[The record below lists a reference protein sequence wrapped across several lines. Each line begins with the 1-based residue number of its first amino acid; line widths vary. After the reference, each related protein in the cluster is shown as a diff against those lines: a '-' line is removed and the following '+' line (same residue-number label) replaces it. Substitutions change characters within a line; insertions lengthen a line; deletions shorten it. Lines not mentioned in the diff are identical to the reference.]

1 MVGVRGVVRKVVG
14 LVVVVVCAPVGL
26 GLGLLAAMFAID
38 QFIGGWVPTRWFS
51 SSPADWM
58 FGMGTEG
65 SARNYVGLMVTG
77 VGAYACFAAVG
88 WGLAEI
94 RQRRD

>member
-1 MVGVRGVVRKVVG
+1 MGVPDLARKAVG
-14 LVVVVVCAPVGL
+14 LLVVVVCAPL
-26 GLGLLAAMFAID
+26 GAILGLLAAVFAVD
-38 QFIGGWVPTRWFS
+38 QFVAGWLPSRWFS
-51 SSPADWM
+51 SSASDWV

-65 SARNYVGLMVTG
+65 SARNFVGLMVTG

-88 WGLAEI
+88 WGLATL

>member
-1 MVGVRGVVRKVVG
+1 MKVPELTRKVVG
-14 LVVVVVCAPVGL
+14 LLAVVVCAPLGAGL
-26 GLGLLAAMFAID
+26 GLFAALFAID
-38 QFIGGWVPTRWFS
+38 QFVAGWLPSRWFS
-51 SSPADWM
+51 SSASDWV

-88 WGLAEI
+88 WGLAAL
-94 RQRRD
+94 RQRRR

>member
-1 MVGVRGVVRKVVG
+1 MKVQVLTRKVVG
-14 LVVVVVCAPVGL
+14 LLAVVVCAPLGA
-26 GLGLLAAMFAID
+26 GLGLLAAVFAID
-38 QFIGGWVPTRWFS
+38 QFVAGWLPSRWFS
-51 SSPADWM
+51 SSASDWV

-88 WGLAEI
+88 WGLAPLK
-94 RQRRD
+94 RRTC

>member
-1 MVGVRGVVRKVVG
+1 MKVQV
-14 LVVVVVCAPVGL
+14 LTRTVAALAAVVVCAPFGL
-26 GLGLLAAMFAID
+26 GFGVLAAVFAID
-38 QFIGGWVPTRWFS
+38 QFVAGWLPSRWFS
-51 SSPADWM
+51 SSASDWV

-88 WGLAEI
+88 WGLATL

>member
-1 MVGVRGVVRKVVG
+1 MKVPELTRKVVG
-14 LVVVVVCAPVGL
+14 LAAVVVCAPL
-26 GLGLLAAMFAID
+26 GLGFGLLSAVFAID
-38 QFIGGWVPTRWFS
+38 QFVAGWLPSRWFS
-51 SSPADWM
+51 SSASDWV

-88 WGLAEI
+88 WGLAAL

>member
-1 MVGVRGVVRKVVG
+1 MEKPDLARKVVG
-14 LVVVVVCAPVGL
+14 LLAVVVCAPLGAGL
-26 GLGLLAAMFAID
+26 GLFAALFAVN

-51 SSPADWM
+51 SSPADWL

-65 SARNYVGLMVTG
+65 SARNFFGLMVTG

-88 WGLAEI
+88 WGLA
-94 RQRRD
+94 QLKRRNC